1 MNVAELVELAAL
13 VSAESGSLL
22 ESPVGSFAPGLD
34 AYWAASKSRLDRWSR
49 RLKSCRALP
58 TESAK
63 APSAGG
69 RMIVALCEEILV
81 SEILSRV
88 WTAALSAVDRAAG
101 QGELEPIGRSVMVG
115 HQDARNRVLHLIAAG
130 KRSESARVAT
140 KLNRLR
146 CACERWT
153 DLLLAPLSE
162 LADVTTLAHNPA
174 RVADMADDFRD
185 EADSVA
191 PQRRMMFAASLKSA
205 FPPTLGMPTLNTDL
219 NAQLAAGVL
228 ACFDQDTVAGI
239 SLAPWLWHARV
250 MNATAAAE
258 RWVGELLE

>member
-22 ESPVGSFAPGLD
+22 ETPASAFAPGLD

-58 TESAK
+58 AESVKSLPA
-63 APSAGG
+63 SG
-69 RMIVALCEEILV
+69 RMTVALCEEILA

-88 WTAALSAVDRAAG
+88 WTATLAAVDRAAG
-101 QGELEPIGRSVMVG
+101 QGELEPIGRSIMVG

-130 KRSESARVAT
+130 KNSESAPAAT

-162 LADVTTLAHNPA
+162 VADMTSLAHDPA

-191 PQRRMMFAASLKSA
+191 PQRKAMFAASLKSA
-205 FPPTLGMPTLNTDL
+205 FPPTLGVPTLNADL

-228 ACFDQDTVAGI
+228 ACFDSDTVAAI